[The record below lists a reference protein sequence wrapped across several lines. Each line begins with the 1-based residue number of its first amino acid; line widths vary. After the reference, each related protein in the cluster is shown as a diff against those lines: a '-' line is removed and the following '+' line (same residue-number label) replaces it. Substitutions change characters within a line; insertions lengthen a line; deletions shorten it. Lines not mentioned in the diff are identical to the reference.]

1 MFLLYGQTTKCP
13 VPAHMFEQREFMRGT
28 GNLNFV
34 ACPYLEEHESSY
46 SVSCTR
52 TVFPKLSKQIKKHKM
67 YRREH
72 MKERMNFPVKS
83 QMQKDTKN
91 DVKK

>member
-52 TVFPKLSKQIKKHKM
+52 TLSEDCRSKLKDT
-67 YRREH
+67 
-72 MKERMNFPVKS
+72 NFLAEPPVKELWAFS
-83 QMQKDTKN
+83 IKN
-91 DVKK
+91 PQSKRRRK